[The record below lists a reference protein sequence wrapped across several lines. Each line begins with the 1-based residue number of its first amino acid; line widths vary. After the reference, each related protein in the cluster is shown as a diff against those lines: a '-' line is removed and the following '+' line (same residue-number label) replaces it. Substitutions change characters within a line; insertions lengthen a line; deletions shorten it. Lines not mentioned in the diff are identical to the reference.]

1 MLYALIILVAGIALV
16 LLLNLRIRIDLDR
29 DRRLVFL
36 GLGRS
41 GPEIDFA
48 TRTGAVRLFGVRVKS
63 FELGRAKKKAAVPAV
78 PTEEKKAVKKPKRE
92 RPLKD
97 VLAVAPRCVCAAV
110 GYLIDLW
117 KSIVVEELEGRVE
130 AGFDSPDLTGQVYG
144 YYQAALAA
152 VPGVAGRF
160 AWVPDWTGPSLS
172 GSMRLTVALPL
183 HRLALRTLVLMCKL
197 PLRELIKLAIGKK
210 KGVQDGQ

>member
-1 MLYALIILVAGIALV
+1 MLYALLILVAAIALV
-16 LLLNLRIRIDLDR
+16 LLLNLRIRVVLDR
-29 DRRLVFL
+29 DHRLVFL

-41 GPEIDFA
+41 GPEMDLA
-48 TRTGAVRLFGVRVKS
+48 TRKGVVKLFGIRIKS
-63 FELGRAKKKAAVPAV
+63 FELRRAKKKPAAPVV

-92 RPLKD
+92 RPLRD
-97 VLAVAPRCVCAAV
+97 VLTVAPRCARATVS
-110 GYLIDLW
+110 YLIDLW
-117 KSIVVEELEGRVE
+117 KSVLIEELEGRVE

-152 VPGVAGRF
+152 VPGVVDRL
-160 AWVPDWTGPSLS
+160 AWVPDWTGPSFS

-183 HRLALRTLVLMCKL
+183 RRLLYRTTVLICKL